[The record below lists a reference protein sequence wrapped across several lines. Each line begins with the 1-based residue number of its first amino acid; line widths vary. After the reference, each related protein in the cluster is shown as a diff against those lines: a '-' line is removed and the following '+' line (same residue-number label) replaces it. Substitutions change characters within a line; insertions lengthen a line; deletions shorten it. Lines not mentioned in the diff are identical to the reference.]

1 MQHKGQKTPL
11 YDRLMEHIKQDPLSF
26 HVPGHK
32 FGEIF
37 PLKEKNT
44 FKEILSIDATEITG
58 MDDLHAAEEVIDE
71 AQQLAA
77 DFFGADE
84 TYFLVNGSTSGN
96 LAAILA
102 SCRPGDHVL
111 VQRNCHKSIMHG
123 IELAGAHPVFFTPE
137 YEHETKRY
145 TWIDESIIQEAL
157 HHHPRMAAVILTY
170 PDYFGRTYPIEK
182 VIEAIHA
189 YNIPVIVDEAH
200 GVHFSLGAP
209 FPKSSLQVGADIV
222 VQSAHKMAPA
232 MTMSSFLHTLG
243 SRVNKSRLTYY
254 LQVFQSS
261 SPSYPLMA
269 SLDVARVFLESFKE
283 REKEKLLPYIAEIRE
298 AFNEVEAPFR
308 VLPLTE
314 WDDILKLTLETK
326 EGWTGLEVAE
336 VLEAAGIYP
345 ELATTEHVLL
355 VCGLAPSFEIG
366 LLKKR
371 LEEVNWQLKI
381 DKEHDTI
388 KKEQLSFP
396 KLQALDLSY
405 QDMQQA
411 APEFVNWSAA
421 AGRIC
426 AEAVVPYPPGIPFIL
441 KGERM
446 TEQQVRSVR
455 ALLEHNTRFQNTYI
469 KQGTW
474 VF

>member
-1 MQHKGQKTPL
+1 MQYKGQKTPL
-11 YDRLMEHIKQDPLSF
+11 YDRLIEHTKRDPLSF

-32 FGEIF
+32 FGEVF
-37 PLKEKNT
+37 PSKGKRT
-44 FKEILSIDATEITG
+44 FKDILSIDATEITG

-71 AQQLAA
+71 AQKLAA

-102 SCRPGDHVL
+102 TCRSGDQVL

-137 YEHETKRY
+137 YEHETNRY
-145 TWIDESIIQEAL
+145 TCIHEGMIKEAL
-157 HHHPRMAAVILTY
+157 HHTPRVAAVILTY
-170 PDYFGRTYPIEK
+170 PDYFGRTYPIEE
-182 VIEAIHA
+182 VITAIHE

-200 GVHFSLGAP
+200 GVHFSLGPP
-209 FPKSSLQVGADIV
+209 FPKSSLHAGADIV

-269 SLDVARVFLESFKE
+269 SLDLSRLFLETFKE
-283 REKEKLLPYIAEIRE
+283 REKEKLLSYLSEIRE
-298 AFNEVEAPFR
+298 AFSAVDAPFC
-308 VLPLTE
+308 VLPVTE
-314 WDDILKLTLETK
+314 RDDLLKLTLETK
-326 EGWTGLEVAE
+326 EGWTGFEVAE
-336 VLEAAGIYP
+336 VLESVGIYP
-345 ELATTEHVLL
+345 ELATTEQVLL
-355 VCGLAPSFEIG
+355 VCGLAPSFDLG

-371 LEEVNWQLKI
+371 LGKMNWQLKI
-381 DKEHDTI
+381 GKGHDTI
-388 KKEQLSFP
+388 KKEQLLFP
-396 KLQALDLSY
+396 KVQSLDLSY

-411 APEFVNWSAA
+411 TPEFVSWSAA

-455 ALLEHNTRFQNTYI
+455 ALLEQNTRFQNTYI
-469 KQGTW
+469 EQGTW